1 MKIFFDTNV
10 HIADALLG
18 KAATRM
24 LEATRRGK
32 WRMFTSQYVLDE
44 VGHVLVDDLGFSS
57 RLAILAQRR
66 ILRRFVLVKGHS
78 KAIVPLD
85 PKDSP
90 ILQAA
95 LLCGADYLVSNDRHL
110 LVLDPFEGL
119 RIISMDRYWELLKS
133 AGLLK

>member
-24 LEATRRGK
+24 LDATRHAK

-44 VGHVLVDDLGFSS
+44 VAHVLINELGFSQ
-57 RLAILAQRR
+57 RLATLAQRR
-66 ILRRFVLVKGHS
+66 IIRRFVLVSGRSSAKVL
-78 KAIVPLD
+78 AD

-95 LLCGADYLVSNDRHL
+95 LFCGAHYLVSNDRHL
-110 LVLDPFEGL
+110 LALDPFEGL
-119 RIISMDRYWELLKS
+119 RIISMDHYMRLLK
-133 AGLLK
+133 AEGLL